1 MRVLYS
7 TLILLVVVI
16 PVCWGQSSVDEDTL
30 YVSGKA
36 VVFFGPSQSEYLT
49 MTDREKNVIDEELYD
64 FYYYRKKVLP
74 YLASNTIQEFSTA
87 RRQIEI
93 RLDDGENIS
102 YFRKD
107 FGRLMG
113 VILTN
118 GRQAPK
124 IALGALSKTEL
135 IFLFEEYFGLELLP
149 E

>member
-7 TLILLVVVI
+7 TIILLVVAI
-16 PVCWGQSSVDEDTL
+16 PVCWGQSSADENTL

-49 MTDREKNVIDEELYD
+49 MTDREKDAMDEELYD

-74 YLASNTIQEFSTA
+74 LLVSNAIQEVSTA

-93 RLDDGENIS
+93 RLDNGESIS

-107 FGRLMG
+107 FGRPMG
-113 VILTN
+113 VILTD

-135 IFLFEEYFGLELLP
+135 IFLFEEYFGLESLT

>member
-7 TLILLVVVI
+7 TMILLAVVV

-93 RLDDGENIS
+93 RLDDGESIS

-107 FGRLMG
+107 FGRPMG
-113 VILTN
+113 VILTD

>member
-16 PVCWGQSSVDEDTL
+16 PVCWGQSSVDEGTL

-93 RLDDGENIS
+93 RLDDGESIS

-113 VILTN
+113 VILTD
-118 GRQAPK
+118 GRQSPK